1 MARRLR
7 GSGLRVLA
15 GALLVNVLLNT
26 LSFVSPGSTRPPS
39 LRGHQLRR
47 AAEEVLEV
55 EKPPEGDDGKAL
67 DPSSPVGLFGQLVI
81 SVAVLPYVA
90 LALYSSAQLATTG
103 QAFEPFL
110 TDGAWTFSNVVGLSE
125 GISVV
130 VVFGMVL
137 WSILSLLFRFGNGL
151 PEGPFGIL
159 GLTQSLSFVAA
170 FLFSSANFLSGLG
183 EENPFR
189 GFELATLTNSPEKL
203 EQVATK
209 GAKLLT
215 KAEAEVERITAEPRA
230 QLEEKLKEVE
240 EKASTELSKSPV
252 SKYKVPDVK
261 LPDIKVPDIKVP
273 DIKVPDVKA
282 PDVKMP
288 NFTLPNFKMPDLKL
302 PSKATKAPPAPEAA
316 VEESKEVKEPEE
328 KPVEA
333 AKKEAADLFD

>member
-7 GSGLRVLA
+7 GSCLRFLA
-15 GALLVNVLLNT
+15 GVLLVNVLLNT
-26 LSFVSPGSTRPPS
+26 LSFVSPGSARAPS
-39 LRGHQLRR
+39 LRGQKSLRR
-47 AAEEVLEV
+47 AAEETLEV

-90 LALYSSAQLATTG
+90 LSLYSSAQLATTG

-137 WSILSLLFRFGNGL
+137 WSILSLLFRFGSGL

-189 GFELATLTNSPEKL
+189 GFELATLTNSPERL

-252 SKYKVPDVK
+252 SKNLPDVK

-273 DIKVPDVKA
+273 DIKIPDVKA

-288 NFTLPNFKMPDLKL
+288 NFSLPNFKMPDLKL
-302 PSKATKAPPAPEAA
+302 PSKATKAPSPAPGAA
-316 VEESKEVKEPEE
+316 VEEVKEPEE
-328 KPVEA
+328 KPVETP
-333 AKKEAADLFD
+333 KKEVADLFD